1 MVSPPDRPSYRRA
14 GRRFAGPPELGGRM
28 AWVVLTVGQFA
39 AVVAVLQRSSLG
51 VAATD
56 AFARFGIAAATL
68 ATFTVVQLLVYALL
82 QVPVGVLIDRYGSK
96 RLIIAGSLVMA
107 GAQAMF
113 AIAQSLPLAFAARVL
128 LGLGDALTF
137 ISVMRLVPAWFP
149 PHRSG
154 RITMAVG
161 PVNQLGF
168 IISAV
173 VFAAALAAYG
183 WTPSFLLAALV
194 SIFAAGVVLL
204 LLRDS
209 PHPRPPRVPLGRAMA
224 VAAHDLRE
232 AWAEP
237 GTRLAF
243 WLGFLT
249 LFAPMMFGVMWGY
262 PFLVVGQGLSPELA
276 GALISLLALSGLVYG
291 VTVGAV
297 MERYPYY
304 RSRIA
309 VGLVCLAGIVWAVVL
324 LWPGPAPLWLLVILM
339 LVLPPIGVAAIMSF
353 DFARTFNPPKR
364 LGSAIGLVN
373 MGGFAGT
380 LAAVLSVGLVLQ
392 LVTPAGSTDYSLSA
406 FKWAFATQY
415 VLWAVGIVQ
424 TLRYRR
430 RVERLL
436 AKRDPK
442 ALEALRRGVPLP
454 PPS

>member
-1 MVSPPDRPSYRRA
+1 MSGWFGESRRSASGASPV
-14 GRRFAGPPELGGRM
+14 LGGRT

-39 AVVAVLQRSSLG
+39 AVIAVLQRSSLG
-51 VAATD
+51 VATTD
-56 AFARFGIAAATL
+56 AFARFGIAAVTL
-68 ATFTVVQLLVYALL
+68 ATFSIVQLFVYAAL

-96 RLIIAGSLVMA
+96 RLIVAGSLVMA

-113 AIAQSLPLAFAARVL
+113 AVSQSLPLAFAARVV
-128 LGLGDALTF
+128 LGVGDALTF

-149 PHRSG
+149 PQRSG
-154 RITMAVG
+154 KITMAVG
-161 PVNQLGF
+161 PMNQLGF
-168 IISAV
+168 IVSAV
-173 VFAAALAAYG
+173 GFAAVLAAVE

-194 SIFAAGVVLL
+194 SVFAAGVALAF
-204 LLRDS
+204 LRDS
-209 PHPRPPRVPLGRAMA
+209 PHPRPPRALLGHALA
-224 VAAHDLRE
+224 VAAQDLRD

-243 WLGFLT
+243 WLGFMT

-262 PFLVVGQGLSPELA
+262 PFLVVGQGLSRAVA
-276 GALISLLALSGLVYG
+276 GALMTVLALSGPVYG
-291 VTVGAV
+291 VTIGMV

-304 RSRIA
+304 RSRIGI
-309 VGLVCLAGIVWAVVL
+309 GLVCLAGAVWAAVL
-324 LWPGPAPLWLLVILM
+324 LWPGPAPLWLLVVLV
-339 LVLPPIGVAAIMSF
+339 LVLPPTGVAAIMSF

-380 LAAVLSVGLVLQ
+380 LSAVLGIGLVLQ
-392 LVTPAGSTDYSLSA
+392 LASPAGSTDYSLSA

-415 VLWAVGIVQ
+415 PLWALGIVQ

-436 AKRDPK
+436 AERDPE
-442 ALEALRRGVPLP
+442 ALRALRRGVHLP
-454 PPS
+454 PPTVED